1 MRVLILAATTAI
13 ALSVCAAVWAADE
26 PPQMATVEGEHV
38 ILKVVASDLQHLE
51 DPQAWVAKLD
61 RAYEAYTDLVGGVPF
76 DGEKITILS
85 VEENPGGWAV
95 AGNPIKWHRKHI
107 VKTFEEGV
115 NKGDWSFG
123 IVHELG
129 HDFDLDYRWV
139 WDAELLANFKMDYVY
154 EKTKGVVFFDNH
166 VCDYGDP
173 KSLWLSDLYRIREAR
188 RSTSDRMLTGGWN
201 EGIHHKYTNLVN
213 ELGWEPFKR
222 VFRWFN
228 TLGPS
233 ELPRDALSKR
243 SLFTC
248 ALEEQADVKLSDR
261 FIDWGFSHLTVDSDD
276 ATQAAREL
284 CARDWSARVA
294 KRPIEAAPGEKVTV
308 RVEVAGLTR
317 TELAKGLGTHSP
329 AEIVYDLG
337 GKYQRFESY
346 IGVPGQVSLD
356 GWGTVTFEV
365 VTDGQKVYESP
376 TLRGGGT
383 YKQVALDVAGVS
395 ELKLIVTDAGDGQ
408 GCDQA
413 AWGDAKVIDADGS
426 VIYLSDLQPV
436 SATQGY
442 EELHFDT
449 DIDGQP
455 LVYPFGPCT
464 QPVKITGEVDREA
477 IELRQ
482 RGEPEVFEYTFD
494 GFEKGSHLIWLTI
507 KVGDGPVTQHELV
520 TVIVKD

>member
-13 ALSVCAAVWAADE
+13 ALSACAAVWAADE

-38 ILKVVASDLQHLE
+38 ILKVVAEDVQHLN
-51 DPQAWVAKLD
+51 DPEAWIAKLD
-61 RAYEAYTDLVGGVPF
+61 RAYEAYADLVGDVPF

-107 VKTFEEGV
+107 VKTFEEHV

-139 WDAELLANFKMDYVY
+139 WEAELLANFKMDYVY
-154 EKTKGVVFFDNH
+154 EKTKGTVFFDEQ
-166 VCDYGDP
+166 VFDYSNP
-173 KSLWLSDLYRIREAR
+173 KSLWLSDMYRIREAR
-188 RSTSDRMLTGGWN
+188 RSKSDRMLTGGWN

-228 TLGPS
+228 SLEPD
-233 ELPRDALSKR
+233 ELPRDRLGKR
-243 SLFTC
+243 SLFTR

-261 FIDWGFSHLTVDSDD
+261 FIDWGFSHLTVDCED
-276 ATQAAREL
+276 AREAAHL
-284 CARDWSARVA
+284 LRDKGWSARVA
-294 KRPIEAAPGEKVTV
+294 ERPIEAAAGEPVAV
-308 RVEVAGLTR
+308 RVEVAGLTH
-317 TELAKGLGTHSP
+317 TVLDKGLGTHSP

-337 GKYQRFESY
+337 GKYERFESY
-346 IGVPGQVSLD
+346 VGVPGQVSLD

-365 VTDGQKVYESP
+365 SADGEKVYESP
-376 TLRGGGT
+376 ILRGGGT
-383 YKQVALDVAGVS
+383 YKQVALDVAGVD

-413 AWGDAKVIDADGS
+413 AWGDAKVTDAGGT
-426 VIYLSDLQPV
+426 VTYLSDLKPV

-455 LVYPFGPCT
+455 LLLPFGPCAE
-464 QPVKITGEVDREA
+464 PVEVAGRVDCEP
-477 IELRQ
+477 IEFRQ
-482 RGEPEVFEYTFD
+482 GGEPEAYEYTFD
-494 GFEKGSHLIWLTI
+494 AFDKGTHLVWLTV